1 MIVIKKLQR
10 VVPITLKRLTNKN
23 IPKTKEVILDHVTG
37 ETYPALQNRYK
48 EPNIKLVLKPSK
60 KNNCM

>member
-1 MIVIKKLQR
+1 MIVVKKLQR

-23 IPKTKEVILDHVTG
+23 IPKTKEVILDSV
-37 ETYPALQNRYK
+37 LQNRYK

>member
-10 VVPITLKRLTNKN
+10 VVPITLKRLRNKN
-23 IPKTKEVILDHVTG
+23 IPKTKEVILDPV
-37 ETYPALQNRYK
+37 LQNRYK

>member
-10 VVPITLKRLTNKN
+10 VVPLTLKRLTNKN
-23 IPKTKEVILDHVTG
+23 IQKTKEVILDPVTG
-37 ETYPALQNRYK
+37 ETYPVIQNINK

-60 KNNCM
+60 KK

>member
-23 IPKTKEVILDHVTG
+23 IPKTKEVILDPV
-37 ETYPALQNRYK
+37 LQNRYK